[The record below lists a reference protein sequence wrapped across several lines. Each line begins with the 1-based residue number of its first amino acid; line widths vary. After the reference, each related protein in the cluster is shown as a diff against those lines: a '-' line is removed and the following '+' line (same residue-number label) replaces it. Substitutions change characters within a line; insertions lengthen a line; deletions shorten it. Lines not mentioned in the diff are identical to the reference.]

1 MTGVREVLSWPGL
14 HLQKIGFAALGGALL
29 LLVNI
34 FWQPTVS
41 PHMPAELRMSAQN
54 EESLGGLLEEE
65 SLDFIFRPLF
75 VTSRRPMER
84 VVVAEAAAPEPLP
97 SATSSSVLD
106 GYQLLGV
113 FSSGEGGGVI
123 LLNDAKERSR
133 LAVGES
139 LQGWVLDSTD
149 LRSAHFRSDAG
160 EQVELELAVASSLPL
175 PPVTTWSATGS
186 DQVRGEEGASGLGAS
201 QAKTESPP
209 VHDGPVTFESIA
221 ARQKRE
227 IESQAKASD
236 AKP

>member
-1 MTGVREVLSWPGL
+1 
-14 HLQKIGFAALGGALL
+14 
-29 LLVNI
+29 
-34 FWQPTVS
+34 
-41 PHMPAELRMSAQN
+41 
-54 EESLGGLLEEE
+54 
-65 SLDFIFRPLF
+65 
-75 VTSRRPMER
+75 
-84 VVVAEAAAPEPLP
+84 
-97 SATSSSVLD
+97 
-106 GYQLLGV
+106 
-113 FSSGEGGGVI
+113 

-139 LQGWVLDSTD
+139 LQGWVLDRTD

>member
-14 HLQKIGFAALGGALL
+14 HLHKIGFAALGGALL

-34 FWQPTVS
+34 FWQPAVS

-54 EESLGGLLEEE
+54 KESLGGLPEEE

-75 VTSRRPMER
+75 ITSRRPMER
-84 VVVAEAAAPEPLP
+84 VVVAPAEVPEPLP
-97 SATSSSVLD
+97 SAPSSSVLD

-123 LLNDAKERSR
+123 LLNDVKERSR

-139 LQGWVLDSTD
+139 LQGWVLDRTD
-149 LRSAHFRSDAG
+149 LRSAYFRSDAG
-160 EQVELELAVASSLPL
+160 EQVALELAVASSLPL
-175 PPVTTWSATGS
+175 PPVTTRSITGS
-186 DQVRGEEGASGLGAS
+186 DQVRGEEGASGLAAS

-227 IESQAKASD
+227 IETQAQASD

>member
-1 MTGVREVLSWPGL
+1 MTGVREVLSWPGQN
-14 HLQKIGFAALGGALL
+14 LQKIGLAALGGALL

-34 FWQPTVS
+34 FWQPTVL
-41 PHMPAELRMSAQN
+41 PHMPAELRTSAQN
-54 EESLGGLLEEE
+54 REATAGLFEEE

-75 VTSRRPMER
+75 ITSRRPIER
-84 VVVAEAAAPEPLP
+84 VVVAQAEAPEPPP
-97 SATSSSVLD
+97 SAPTSGVLD

-139 LQGWVLDSTD
+139 LQGWVLDRTD

-160 EQVELELAVASSLPL
+160 EQVALELAVASSLPL
-175 PPVTTWSATGS
+175 PPVTTRSTTRS
-186 DQVRGEEGASGLGAS
+186 EPVRGDEGASGLAAS

-227 IESQAKASD
+227 MENQAKASD